1 MPHTRRPS
9 WHHRLLSAGRKPNHR
24 RPWGCV
30 GSFSLYDRPGIWVME
45 RRDSLH
51 SCLKGQ
57 RPPGPDPA
65 QPHFP
70 PTRLHLGTVLTV
82 SSSGTRG
89 WDALEGAHGP
99 ALQPGKLRPRW
110 GGCFSSLP
118 PLTHEVLI
126 SLTQSLLVSSLTP
139 TASLS
144 HRAWGP

>member
-1 MPHTRRPS
+1 MWAVSVFTT
-9 WHHRLLSAGRKPNHR
+9 
-24 RPWGCV
+24 
-30 GSFSLYDRPGIWVME
+30 
-45 RRDSLH
+45 
-51 SCLKGQ
+51 
-57 RPPGPDPA
+57 GPDLGHGEKGRSSLVSEGTVASRPRSCPA
-65 QPHFP
+65 PFP
-70 PTRLHLGTVLTV
+70 PPPKRLHLGTVLTV

-126 SLTQSLLVSSLTP
+126 SLTQSLLVSLLTP